1 MFHCCRKICS
11 RKKCCSRSIQFYDER
26 VRKGAHGKG
35 LVLFQ
40 PLEAQA
46 AESSIAAS
54 VQESTESDFPAEI
67 NR

>member
-1 MFHCCRKICS
+1 M
-11 RKKCCSRSIQFYDER
+11 
-26 VRKGAHGKG
+26 RKGAHGKG